1 MTDNNTNRRC
11 SRRSAL
17 ARAAAIAAAAFG
29 AAGALPALAQQ
40 PQPQPQPQ
48 AQSQAEANYPNRPI
62 EMIVAF
68 APGGGTDL
76 VARLLARH
84 LEKQLGGNASIVVL
98 SKPGAGGAIGF
109 GELARAAPDGYTI
122 GFLNTPNLLTIPIE
136 RKSTFTWRSFDLIG
150 NLVDDPGAF
159 AVHNSSGIDS
169 LASLAKYAKTHPGEV
184 TVGTTGTGRTTIW
197 RCCFS
202 RRPPGRG

>member
-1 MTDNNTNRRC
+1 MQPALGAGPRGCDRGGRFRRC
-11 SRRSAL
+11 GRL
-17 ARAAAIAAAAFG
+17 ARAGTAATAAAA
-29 AAGALPALAQQ
+29 AAGSIAGRGQLP
-40 PQPQPQPQ
+40 
-48 AQSQAEANYPNRPI
+48 
-62 EMIVAF
+62 F